1 MGLEF
6 RRALTSNGSGTP
18 AKDFTLDPTYANT
31 AKKGDIVRLN
41 ASGNVVQATTSD
53 TSVLGVLV
61 GFNFEGAGVTVKTG
75 KVMTAADNVYAAT
88 KVGAG
93 ALTPGTEYGIDGSSN
108 LDTADTTV
116 KILQIVEV
124 VNGVPYVAIKY
135 RQLV

>member
-6 RRALTSNGSGTP
+6 RRTLASGGNTVP
-18 AKDFTLDPTYANT
+18 AKDYPLDSTYATT

-41 ASGNVVQATTSD
+41 ASGNVVLATTSD
-53 TSVLGVLV
+53 TTVLGVLV
-61 GFNFEGAGVTVKTG
+61 GFNFEGAGVAVKTG
-75 KVMTAADNVYAAT
+75 KVMVQGDAVYAAT

-93 ALTPGTEYGIDGSSN
+93 ALTVGTEYGIDSSSN
-108 LDTADTTV
+108 MDTADTTV

>member
-6 RRALTSNGSGTP
+6 RRTLASGGNTVP
-18 AKDFTLDPTYANT
+18 AKDYPLDSTYAAT

-41 ASGNVVQATTSD
+41 ASGNVVLAATGD
-53 TSVLGVLV
+53 TNVLGVLV

-75 KVMTAADNVYAAT
+75 KVMVQGDAVYEAT

-93 ALTPGTEYGIDGSSN
+93 ALTVGTEYGIDGSSN
-108 LDTADTTV
+108 MDTADTTV

-124 VNGVPYVAIKY
+124 VNGKPYVVIKY